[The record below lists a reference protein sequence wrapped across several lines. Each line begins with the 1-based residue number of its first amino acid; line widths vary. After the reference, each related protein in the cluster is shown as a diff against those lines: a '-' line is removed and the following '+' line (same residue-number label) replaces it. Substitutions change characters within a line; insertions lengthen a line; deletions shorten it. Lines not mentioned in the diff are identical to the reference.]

1 MFDVQQQGFR
11 SRAGRAGGNTTKI
24 VISNLDYGVSDQ
36 DIKVSNHFD
45 ARTVENTTNNS
56 KSSRRACAGPI
67 QGFRR
72 NSRVG
77 CPLRSFG
84 TIARHGAR
92 HLYAARERSAS
103 VEAIQRR
110 SIGWSVKKNRL
121 PRLARAWSE
130 MGSLYCLTA
139 GKPMKIQ
146 YEDGNQAAARSFGGG
161 E

>member
-36 DIKVSNHFD
+36 DIKVSSRFD
-45 ARTVENTTNNS
+45 ARTVENPTNNS

-67 QGFRR
+67 QGFR
-72 NSRVG
+72 VG
-77 CPLRSFG
+77 CPLRSLG

-103 VEAIQRR
+103 VEAIQLV
-110 SIGWSVKKNRL
+110 SEKNRL
-121 PRLARAWSE
+121 SRLARSE
-130 MGSLYCLTA
+130 IRIRCLTSEPLSHYA
-139 GKPMKIQ
+139 KRPKR
-146 YEDGNQAAARSFGGG
+146 NVTRAAVCTSVI
-161 E
+161 